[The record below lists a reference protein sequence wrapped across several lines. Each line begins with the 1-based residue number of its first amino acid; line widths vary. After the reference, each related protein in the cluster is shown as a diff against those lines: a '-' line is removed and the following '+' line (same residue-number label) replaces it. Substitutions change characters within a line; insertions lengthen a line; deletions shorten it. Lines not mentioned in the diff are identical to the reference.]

1 MGRWKLVLI
10 GLITI
15 LLVACTTT
23 GREAGE
29 EKNRDEGDSITE
41 QDAGGKEEIT
51 TDEEDA
57 SDVERENGTNE
68 EHIDEGIFLPEEY
81 FNQLKEVD
89 GKLVIQNVDNI
100 FILVNKEMNL
110 PADYVPGDLV
120 RPKVRFVFGDQ
131 DVEKSYLRKE
141 AAEALERM
149 FEAAESEGIYLFAS
163 SGYRSYARQE
173 TIFQTKV
180 EQVGEEKA
188 LEVVAYPGQSE
199 HQTGLAMDITSQSNN
214 FQLTESFAE
223 TPEGKWLAE
232 NAHRFGFILRYPKG
246 KEAITGYSYEPWHFR
261 YVGEMYAKIIYEND
275 WTLEEFFQEARSL

>member
-10 GLITI
+10 GLIAF

-23 GREAGE
+23 GQEARE
-29 EKNRDEGDSITE
+29 EKNNDEGESITE
-41 QDAGGKEEIT
+41 QDSGKKEETT
-51 TDEEDA
+51 TDEEEA
-57 SDVERENGTNE
+57 NEVERENETNE
-68 EHIDEGIFLPEEY
+68 ENINEGIFLPEEY

-89 GKLVIQNVDNI
+89 GKLVIQNVENI

-149 FEAAESEGIYLFAS
+149 FQVAESEGIYLFAS
-163 SGYRSYARQE
+163 SGYRSYSRQE

-180 EQVGEEKA
+180 NQVGEEKA

-214 FQLTESFAE
+214 FQLTESFAV

-246 KEAITGYSYEPWHFR
+246 KEDITGYSYEPWHFR
-261 YVGEMYAKIIYEND
+261 YVGEEYAKIIYENN

>member
-41 QDAGGKEEIT
+41 QDSGGKEEIT

-100 FILVNKEMNL
+100 FILVNKGMNL

-120 RPKVRFVFGDQ
+120 RPK
-131 DVEKSYLRKE
+131 SPLC
-141 AAEALERM
+141 L
-149 FEAAESEGIYLFAS
+149 
-163 SGYRSYARQE
+163 
-173 TIFQTKV
+173 
-180 EQVGEEKA
+180 
-188 LEVVAYPGQSE
+188 
-199 HQTGLAMDITSQSNN
+199 
-214 FQLTESFAE
+214 
-223 TPEGKWLAE
+223 W
-232 NAHRFGFILRYPKG
+232 
-246 KEAITGYSYEPWHFR
+246 
-261 YVGEMYAKIIYEND
+261 
-275 WTLEEFFQEARSL
+275 

>member
-41 QDAGGKEEIT
+41 QDSGGKEEIT

-163 SGYRSYARQE
+163 SGYRSYSRQE

-180 EQVGEEKA
+180 NQVGEEKA